1 MLPQTTIVKVEVIGM
16 KKNNNPNKQ
25 QKGKNEFQSNQQP
38 NMLEEFGLEQ
48 NFNEMQA
55 QNQKQKNQQLA
66 KQNNNNI

>member
-1 MLPQTTIVKVEVIGM
+1 M